1 MSLRELGF
9 IARRGFPICLGLLL
23 LQLYWKTHSMDYVW
37 DDWSLF
43 VNSPTLRKI
52 DGIDEL
58 WHAITQPILPGTTY
72 FRPLVLLSFV
82 LQFQALGSSPG
93 VSHSINLALFIFN
106 TGLVYWIALKIASR
120 FDAERD
126 LSIAPLSAG
135 IAATLYALH
144 PAQVEAVAWVAGRFD
159 LLVSTFALLC
169 IASVIACKGAVRV
182 VLSGGFFLLAL
193 LSKEMA
199 LTLPLCAI
207 CILLVLE
214 DEPFQ
219 FKALKTTAL
228 QLGVAF
234 ATAFMLYIA
243 IKYMAIGKL
252 AHVDRS
258 ISDHVSLFQRLS
270 FIGLTS
276 IFYLKMLFWPFMDIN
291 PQHPFEFAKM
301 NLGSELIGCF
311 VVLMSITGLGYLLYK
326 RSKLSLLLFAAILS
340 FLPVLNI
347 IPLTIGG
354 NIGHERFMAFPL
366 VMFSLAIVS
375 VSYAMY
381 SGGRRLFAWFSSLA
395 FGWLVLAA
403 INTAITVP
411 LWANDL
417 TLWAWA
423 YQKNPTS
430 MYNRVNL
437 AMAYFKFEDYAS
449 AEKLVGIDSPD
460 GRDEKFLEIQG
471 ALDIKAGRSSE
482 GVMKIQQALS
492 KLQLPHEKVL
502 SMGYAIDGVRADMR
516 HYPDAQKVAFSY
528 MAMAEGYKGMGDYEK
543 SYQAAK
549 VAGFYVADFP
559 PGLLAQALA
568 LYGKDDWDG
577 GQRAFAAAMESF
589 LKEAHESAKKMR
601 SEFIKDL
608 CGSATPPENVCR
620 NYSLE

>member
-1 MSLRELGF
+1 MRLKDLGF

-23 LQLYWKTHSMDYVW
+23 LQLYWKTHAMDYVW
-37 DDWSLF
+37 DDWFLF
-43 VNSPTLRKI
+43 VNSPVLRKI

-58 WHAITQPILPGTTY
+58 LYAITQPILPGTTY
-72 FRPLVLLSFV
+72 FRPIVLLSFV
-82 LQFQALGSSPG
+82 LQFHALGSSPG

-106 TGLVYWIALKIASR
+106 AGLVYWIALKIASR
-120 FDAERD
+120 FDAERG
-126 LSIAPLSAG
+126 LSIAPLGAG
-135 IAATLYALH
+135 IAAAFYALH

-159 LLVSTFALLC
+159 LLVTTFSLLC
-169 IASVIACKGAVRV
+169 IASVIACKGAVRG
-182 VLSGGFFLLAL
+182 VLAGGFFLLAL

-228 QLGVAF
+228 QLGIAF

-243 IKYMAIGKL
+243 IKYTVMGKL
-252 AHVDRS
+252 VHVDHS
-258 ISDHVSLFQRLS
+258 ISDHASLFQRLS

-291 PQHPFEFAKM
+291 PQHPFEFVKL
-301 NLGSELIGCF
+301 NLWGQLIGCF
-311 VVLMSITGLGYLLYK
+311 AVLISIAGIGYLLYK
-326 RSKLSLLLFAAILS
+326 RSKLSLLLFVAILS

-366 VMFSLAIVS
+366 VMFSLAIVP
-375 VSYAMY
+375 VSYAVY
-381 SGGRRLFAWFSSLA
+381 SAGGRIFAWFSSLT

-423 YQKNPTS
+423 YQKNPDS
-430 MYNRVNL
+430 MYNRVSL
-437 AMAYFKFEDYAS
+437 AMAYFKFQDYAS
-449 AEKLVGIDSPD
+449 SEKLVGIDSPG
-460 GRDEKFLEIQG
+460 GRDEKFLSIQG
-471 ALDIKAGRSSE
+471 ALDIKSGRNAE
-482 GVMKIQQALS
+482 GVMKVQRALGDF
-492 KLQLPHEKVL
+492 QLPHEKVL
-502 SMGYAIDGVRADMR
+502 GMGYAIDDVRADMR
-516 HYPDAQKVAFSY
+516 HYPAAQDVAFSY
-528 MAMAEGYKGMGDYEK
+528 MAMAEGYRGLGEYEK

-549 VAGFYVADFP
+549 VAGFYAADLP

-577 GQRAFAAAMESF
+577 GQRAFAAAMEGF
-589 LKEAHESAKKMR
+589 LKEAHENAKKMR

-608 CGSATPPENVCR
+608 CRSATPPEKVCR